1 MHGTRHGQRVNVA
14 LELDAA
20 TQAAVRWMVALH
32 SGDTTAAERRDFDAW
47 LLASP
52 HHRQAWQQLSGA
64 LVGTLAPARGAAADA
79 PGALLGEVLARQDAR
94 TRQRRRLLRGALGL
108 GGLAAGAAL
117 VAERQLPLAQLTAD
131 LRTGTGERRELAL
144 PDGSRLTLDA
154 RSAVDLDFRAGHRTV
169 TLRQGALIAQA
180 ASVRPG
186 EDAPFI
192 VRTVHG
198 TLRAL
203 GTGFVVRLDA
213 AHSQVGM
220 LEHSVEIRTAQGR
233 RETLAEGRSARFDAR
248 GITFTDEAPA
258 ASAAWRR
265 GMLEAHDQTLGE
277 VVDTLRA
284 YRSGFVRITP
294 EAAALRV
301 YGTYA
306 LDDTDRALTA
316 LGETLPVRI
325 RIFQRGWLVLIE
337 RS

>member
-1 MHGTRHGQRVNVA
+1 VSTPI
-14 LELDAA
+14 ELDTAL
-20 TQAAVRWMVALH
+20 QAAVGWMVTLH

-47 LLASP
+47 LHAHP
-52 HHRQAWQQLSGA
+52 GHRQAWQQLSGA
-64 LVGTLAPARGAAADA
+64 VDGTLAPARSPAAEA
-79 PGALLGEVLARQDAR
+79 PGALLGEVLARQASR
-94 TRQRRRLLRGALGL
+94 IRQRRRLLRGALGL
-108 GGLAAGAAL
+108 GGVAAGAAL
-117 VAERQLPLAQLTAD
+117 IADRHGPIAQLTAD
-131 LRTGTGERRELAL
+131 LRTGTGERRDFAL

-154 RSAVDLDFRAGHRTV
+154 RSAADLDFRAGHRTV

-180 ASVRPG
+180 APVRHG
-186 EDAPFI
+186 DDAPFI
-192 VRTVHG
+192 VRTPHG

-233 RETLAEGRSARFDAR
+233 RETLAEGRSARFDAHA
-248 GITFTDEAPA
+248 IAFTDDTPT
-258 ASAAWRR
+258 ASAAWRH
-265 GMLEAHDQTLGE
+265 GMLEAHDQTLGD
-277 VVDTLRA
+277 VVQTLRA
-284 YRSGFVRITP
+284 YRAGFVRITP
-294 EAAALRV
+294 DAAALRV

-316 LGETLPVRI
+316 LGETLPLNI